1 MSVAYFFL
9 IHAPIIWDS
18 HKTKIKYMTT
28 GAALIWVLRKSH
40 SDTFTSLSAM
50 EPLQPHQ
57 PGRQTAR
64 YAHTYTHTL
73 TDTHTQTLVQG
84 SFVVLKGNHFLLYL
98 SHSDQFLL
106 ALHLT
111 LEGKFVGLLLC
122 TSLLKNKRTSTC
134 RYTCTHNLYTSTSS
148 HSRGITVMVT
158 YQSNTGRPPG
168 AS

>member
-64 YAHTYTHTL
+64 YAHTCTHTL
-73 TDTHTQTLVQG
+73 TDTHTHRHTHTDTCTRFICCLERKPLFPVSLG
-84 SFVVLKGNHFLLYL
+84 LWPVSSGAASHFGRRVCWPSSPHVSPEKQKNKPMQIYMYP
-98 SHSDQFLL
+98 QFMYI
-106 ALHLT
+106 HVLT
-111 LEGKFVGLLLC
+111 L
-122 TSLLKNKRTSTC
+122 
-134 RYTCTHNLYTSTSS
+134 
-148 HSRGITVMVT
+148 
-158 YQSNTGRPPG
+158 
-168 AS
+168 